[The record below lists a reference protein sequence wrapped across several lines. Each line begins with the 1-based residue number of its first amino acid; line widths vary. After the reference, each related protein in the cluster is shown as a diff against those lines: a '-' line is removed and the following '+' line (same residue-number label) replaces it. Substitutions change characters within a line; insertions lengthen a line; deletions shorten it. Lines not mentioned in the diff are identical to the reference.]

1 MGVLGWGK
9 PSNEGMQLKNGFGR
23 AARGLLAGLVS
34 LVLAQHGFGVEW
46 EPDKAYE
53 RLVKANVFA
62 FGGVG
67 FAGTT
72 SDGEKAFHV
81 VLASTNGL
89 EVLKKVLKDG
99 TREAQMYALCGLRK
113 LAPKDYQAEAERIG
127 AEKATVKMMTGCL
140 MFEEPVAKVVEGI
153 LSGAYDGSVSR
164 GQRRL

>member
-1 MGVLGWGK
+1 MKW
-9 PSNEGMQLKNGFGR
+9 KNGFGG
-23 AARGLLAGLVS
+23 AARGLLAGVVF

-53 RLVKANVFA
+53 RLVAAKVFA

-72 SDGEKAFHV
+72 SDGEKAFHLM
-81 VLASTNGL
+81 LASTNGL
-89 EVLKKVLKDG
+89 EVLKRVLKEG

-113 LAPKDYQAEAERIG
+113 LSPKEFEAEAERIG
-127 AEKATVKMMTGCL
+127 AEKATVKLMTGCL
-140 MFEEPVAKVVEGI
+140 MFEEPVAKVVERI
-153 LSGAYDGSVSR
+153 SSGAYDGNVKR